1 MHDALT
7 PSFTTAIAPTSP
19 RKPGQPITVGGVTIA
34 PGQKQRLELP
44 ISRLPTQTL
53 LSLPVTVVNGR
64 YDGPC
69 LWLSAAIH
77 GDEINGVEVI
87 RQVLTAVQPSKLHGQ
102 LIAVPIVNIFGFIE
116 QSRYLPDRRDLNRS
130 FPGSKRGSL
139 AARLAHLF
147 MKEVVAHCDYGIDLH
162 TASYHRCNLPQ
173 IRGDFSN
180 AKTHAI
186 AKAFGAPIMIHASMR
201 DGSLRQAAAKQG
213 IPVLLYEAGEALRF
227 DADAIA
233 TGVSGVMRVMSAL
246 GMQTF
251 EALSSPLESIEIRET
266 KWVRASRS
274 GMLHTFVKLGD
285 RIQKKQPLGRI
296 TDAFGEKSGK
306 VDSPYTGIII
316 GYTQNPLVNQ
326 GDGMF
331 HIAVQ
336 PEPTAPPDTPP
347 TRDRPEPQD

>member
-1 MHDALT
+1 MPDAPNPPIISL
-7 PSFTTAIAPTSP
+7 PTTIAPYASQQQ
-19 RKPGQPITVGGVTIA
+19 GQSITIGDATIA
-34 PGQKQRLELP
+34 PGRRQRLELP
-44 ISRLPTQTL
+44 IARLPTQTL

-87 RQVLTAVQPSKLHGQ
+87 RQVLATVKPNTLHGR

-147 MKEVVAHCDYGIDLH
+147 MTEVVAHCNYGIDLH

-173 IRGDFSN
+173 IRGDLGN
-180 AKTHAI
+180 IDTYAI
-186 AKAFGAPIMIHASMR
+186 AKAFGAPIMIHASTR

-251 EALSSPLESIEIRET
+251 DTLSSPLASVEIRET

-274 GMLHTFVKLGD
+274 GILHSLVNLGD
-285 RIQKKQPLGRI
+285 RVQKKQLLGRI

-306 VDSPYTGIII
+306 VDSSHAGIVI
-316 GYTQNPLVNQ
+316 GYTKNPLVNQ
-326 GDGMF
+326 GDGIF

-336 PEPTAPPDTPP
+336 PDA
-347 TRDRPEPQD
+347 

>member
-7 PSFTTAIAPTSP
+7 PDMATPIAPYAS
-19 RKPGQPITVGGVTIA
+19 RQRGQPITVGGVTIL
-34 PGQKQRLELP
+34 PGRKQRLELP
-44 ISRLPTQTL
+44 VSRLPTQTL

-87 RQVLTAVQPSKLHGQ
+87 RQVLAAVQPNTLHGR

-139 AARLAHLF
+139 ASRLAYLF
-147 MKEVVAHCDYGIDLH
+147 MNEIVAHCNYGIDLH

-173 IRGDFSN
+173 IRGDLSN
-180 AKTHAI
+180 TDTYAI

-201 DGSLRQAAAKQG
+201 DGSLRQAAAKKE

-233 TGVSGVMRVMSAL
+233 TGVNGVMRVMSAL
-246 GMQTF
+246 GMQAF
-251 EALSSPLESIEIRET
+251 DALSSPLESVEIHET

-274 GMLHTFVKLGD
+274 GILHSLVNLGD
-285 RIQKKQPLGRI
+285 RVEKKQPLGRI

-306 VDSPYTGIII
+306 VDSPYPGIVI
-316 GYTQNPLVNQ
+316 GYTKNPLVNQ
-326 GDGMF
+326 GDGIF

-336 PEPTAPPDTPP
+336 PD
-347 TRDRPEPQD
+347 